1 MVTLF
6 GSMFVLKLIFGYAIG
21 VLKDVFYTCF
31 SYAGESALDSGME
44 TLSGLRLQSLVA
56 LIKTAGPMLLT
67 TMALSIGA
75 TLFQTRLMVSGELL
89 RPKFS
94 RISPLQGFKRLFS
107 LRSVV
112 EAVKGLLKISILLY
126 LIYSSLFALIGVTA
140 NYLDTELTQICGHMF
155 SQIYAMMQK
164 VAIAFLA
171 LAAIDYLY
179 QWWDYERQLKMSKQE
194 IKEEYKQMEGDPQVK
209 SRIKEVQRKMSQARM
224 MRQVPD
230 ADVVVRNPSH
240 FAVALRYKA
249 GEDQAP
255 VVLAKGQDE
264 LALRIVKTAEE
275 NNVAVVENV
284 PLARALYAQAEL
296 DREIPPELYAA
307 VAELLV
313 YLYRLDST
321 QQKTP
326 E

>member
-1 MVTLF
+1 
-6 GSMFVLKLIFGYAIG
+6 
-21 VLKDVFYTCF
+21 
-31 SYAGESALDSGME
+31 
-44 TLSGLRLQSLVA
+44 
-56 LIKTAGPMLLT
+56 
-67 TMALSIGA
+67 
-75 TLFQTRLMVSGELL
+75 
-89 RPKFS
+89 
-94 RISPLQGFKRLFS
+94 
-107 LRSVV
+107 
-112 EAVKGLLKISILLY
+112 
-126 LIYSSLFALIGVTA
+126 
-140 NYLDTELTQICGHMF
+140 
-155 SQIYAMMQK
+155 
-164 VAIAFLA
+164 
-171 LAAIDYLY
+171 
-179 QWWDYERQLKMSKQE
+179 
-194 IKEEYKQMEGDPQVK
+194 
-209 SRIKEVQRKMSQARM
+209 MSQARM